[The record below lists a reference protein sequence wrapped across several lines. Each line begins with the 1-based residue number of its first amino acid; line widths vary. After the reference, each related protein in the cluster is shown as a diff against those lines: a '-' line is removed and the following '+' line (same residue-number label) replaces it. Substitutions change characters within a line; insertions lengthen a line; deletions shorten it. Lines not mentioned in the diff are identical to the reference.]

1 MAVVTEGHSAN
12 SYVSVDQATEYHAQR
27 GNAAW
32 ASASNDSRSS
42 ALIRATDYI
51 DRSYQFRGSK
61 VDPDQPLEFPRTGL
75 AWPNRKLQAATC
87 ELALLALDGPLDT
100 VQQASAVKSETVGP
114 LTTVYADPVNQ
125 GQPRYVAV
133 DRLLEALT
141 VGGGMFNVRVS
152 RMS

>member
-1 MAVVTEGHSAN
+1 MAVVTEGDSAN

-61 VDPDQPLEFPRTGL
+61 VDPTSRWSFHAPAWPGRTGNCRPQR
-75 AWPNRKLQAATC
+75 ANWPCWLSTGRWTRYSRP
-87 ELALLALDGPLDT
+87 PL
-100 VQQASAVKSETVGP
+100 
-114 LTTVYADPVNQ
+114 
-125 GQPRYVAV
+125 
-133 DRLLEALT
+133 
-141 VGGGMFNVRVS
+141 
-152 RMS
+152 

>member
-1 MAVVTEGHSAN
+1 MAVVTEGDSAN

-61 VDPDQPLEFPRTGL
+61 VDSDQPLEFPRTGL

-87 ELALLALDGPLDT
+87 ELALLA
-100 VQQASAVKSETVGP
+100 
-114 LTTVYADPVNQ
+114 
-125 GQPRYVAV
+125 
-133 DRLLEALT
+133 
-141 VGGGMFNVRVS
+141 
-152 RMS
+152 

>member
-1 MAVVTEGHSAN
+1 M
-12 SYVSVDQATEYHAQR
+12 
-27 GNAAW
+27 
-32 ASASNDSRSS
+32 
-42 ALIRATDYI
+42 
-51 DRSYQFRGSK
+51 
-61 VDPDQPLEFPRTGL
+61 

-133 DRLLEALT
+133 DRLVEALT

>member
-1 MAVVTEGHSAN
+1 MAVVTEGDSAN

-61 VDPDQPLEFPRTGL
+61 VDPDQTLEFPRTGL

-125 GQPRYVAV
+125 GQPRYVQWIGFW
-133 DRLLEALT
+133 R
-141 VGGGMFNVRVS
+141 R
-152 RMS
+152 